1 VVAGFREGLPV
12 REEVLTPFWSLEPL
26 VSLYPAVPFP
36 ASPAAVPGGWP
47 PGLGGAGIVAVRA
60 ADLACP
66 LRRPLR
72 EGDRT
77 ALTAA
82 GAGKIRTGD
91 LVVFLRPV
99 AVAPAVVRRDGKVQA
114 GGHPAGHARLGII
127 EQQLDEMA
135 GQPGVIDQV
144 AAQTVPRGKV
154 KGTARRAMTMAAAVR
169 ASLLMTLMPE
179 AGYGE
184 ILSAL
189 FGDLALL
196 PWQAEF
202 AVPTDT
208 VLAIWRY
215 AAGPEPLLRL
225 QDMVLAAVDAEHEDR
240 DYRAIEI
247 GDLRLGS
254 VDGSVTR
261 MPDTPGNRA
270 EYGSAG
276 TSDDS
281 APYPQLRDLPVTD
294 ASTRA
299 MLAVVTGPSGG
310 DKAAAEQALL
320 DRALTEYSWVFTRTR
335 LWVLDRNFPGTARI
349 ARMIKVTHVL
359 IRLKSDITIT
369 KTGDFLPD
377 GSYMADIGGKD
388 QKIRM
393 RVIEYYVHVEGQE
406 VPEMFCLVTDLDDW
420 RSYPAGMLAAA
431 CKWRW
436 DGSETALREAKSAIR
451 GAGPS
456 TGPIFRSHCPDMIRQ
471 EHAAWITA
479 CELVRAVARQAA
491 RSAAPARK
499 GRRAGQPVQPREISF
514 TAARRAA
521 ITTVRNG
528 SATASLPAAITT
540 ARRSGTLRD
549 LGKRRVTID
558 RDRHRDRKTKAR
570 QAFPAAGRGTPTR
583 KAPARITVCGP
594 IAA

>member
-1 VVAGFREGLPV
+1 M
-12 REEVLTPFWSLEPL
+12 
-26 VSLYPAVPFP
+26 SLYPAVR
-36 ASPAAVPGGWP
+36 SAATSVAGWP
-47 PGLGGAGIVAVRA
+47 ANLPGAGIIAVRI
-60 ADLACP
+60 ADLRSP

-82 GAGKIRTGD
+82 GGERIRTGD
-91 LVVFLRPV
+91 LVVFCKPV
-99 AVAPAVVRRDGKVQA
+99 AVAPAVVRRDGRVQA
-114 GGHPAGHARLGII
+114 GGHPADHARLGVI

-154 KGTARRAMTMAAAVR
+154 KGTARRSMTMAAAVR
-169 ASLLMTLMPE
+169 AVLLMGLMPD
-179 AGYGE
+179 ACYGE

-196 PWQAEF
+196 PWHVPF

-208 VLAIWRY
+208 VLATWRH

-225 QDMVLAAVDAEHEDR
+225 RDMVLAASDAEHD
-240 DYRAIEI
+240 DHDWRAVQV
-247 GDLRLGS
+247 GDLALGS

-261 MPDTPGNRA
+261 MPDTPANRA
-270 EYGSAG
+270 EFGSAG
-276 TSDDS
+276 TCDDS
-281 APYPQLRDLPVTD
+281 APYPQLRDLPVTG

-320 DRALTEYSWVFTRTR
+320 DRALTEFAWVFTKKR
-335 LWVLDRNFPGTARI
+335 LFVMDRNFPGIARI
-349 ARMIKVTHVL
+349 RRMIQVTHVL
-359 IRLKSDITIT
+359 IRLKSDITVT
-369 KTGDFLPD
+369 KAGDFLPD

-388 QKIRM
+388 GKIRM
-393 RVIEYYVHVEGQE
+393 RVIEYYVQVDGQD
-406 VPEMFCLVTDLDDW
+406 VPEMFCLVTDLHDW
-420 RSYPAGMLAAA
+420 QAHPASALAAA
-431 CKWRW
+431 YKWRW

-471 EHAAWITA
+471 EHAAWITGT
-479 CELVRAVARQAA
+479 ELVRAAARQAA
-491 RSAAPARK
+491 RLAIPARK
-499 GRRAGQPVQPREISF
+499 GRRTGQPVHPREISF

-521 ITTVRNG
+521 ITSIRTG
-528 SATASLPAAITT
+528 TATASLPAAITA
-540 ARRSGTLRD
+540 ARRQATLRD
-549 LGKRRVTID
+549 LGRRRVTID
-558 RDRHRDRKTKAR
+558 RDRHRDHKTKAR
-570 QAFPAAGRGTPTR
+570 QAFPAAGRGTATR
-583 KAPARITVCGP
+583 KAPATITLCGP

>member
-1 VVAGFREGLPV
+1 M
-12 REEVLTPFWSLEPL
+12 
-26 VSLYPAVPFP
+26 SLYPAVRF
-36 ASPAAVPGGWP
+36 AATSVAGWP
-47 PGLGGAGIVAVRA
+47 ANLPGAGIVAVRI
-60 ADLACP
+60 ADLRSP

-82 GAGKIRTGD
+82 GGERIRTGD
-91 LVVFLRPV
+91 LVVFCKPV
-99 AVAPAVVRRDGKVQA
+99 AVAPAVVRRDGRVQA
-114 GGHPAGHARLGII
+114 GGHPADHARLGVI

-154 KGTARRAMTMAAAVR
+154 KGTARRSMTMAAAVR
-169 ASLLMTLMPE
+169 AVLLMGLMPD
-179 AGYGE
+179 ACYGE

-196 PWQAEF
+196 PWHVPF

-208 VLAIWRY
+208 VLATWRH

-225 QDMVLAAVDAEHEDR
+225 RDMVLAASDAEHD
-240 DYRAIEI
+240 DHDWRAVQV
-247 GDLRLGS
+247 GDLALGS

-261 MPDTPGNRA
+261 MPDTPANRA
-270 EYGSAG
+270 GFGSAG
-276 TSDDS
+276 TCDDS

-320 DRALTEYSWVFTRTR
+320 DRALTEFAWVFTKKR
-335 LWVLDRNFPGTARI
+335 LFVMDRNFPGIARI
-349 ARMIKVTHVL
+349 RRMIQVTHVL
-359 IRLKSDITIT
+359 IRLKSDITVT
-369 KTGDFLPD
+369 KAGDFLPD

-393 RVIEYYVHVEGQE
+393 RVIEYYVHVDGQD
-406 VPEMFCLVTDLDDW
+406 VPEMFCLVTDLHDW
-420 RSYPAGMLAAA
+420 QAYPASALAAA
-431 CKWRW
+431 YKWRW

-451 GAGPS
+451 GAGLS

-471 EHAAWITA
+471 EHAAWITGT
-479 CELVRAVARQAA
+479 ELVRAAARQAA
-491 RSAAPARK
+491 RLAIPARK
-499 GRRAGQPVQPREISF
+499 GRRTGQPVHPREISF

-521 ITTVRNG
+521 ITSIRTG
-528 SATASLPAAITT
+528 TATASLPAAITA
-540 ARRSGTLRD
+540 ARRQATLRD
-549 LGKRRVTID
+549 LGRRRVTID
-558 RDRHRDRKTKAR
+558 RDRHRDHKTKAR
-570 QAFPAAGRGTPTR
+570 QAFPAAGRGTATR
-583 KAPARITVCGP
+583 KAPATITLCGP

>member
-1 VVAGFREGLPV
+1 M
-12 REEVLTPFWSLEPL
+12 
-26 VSLYPAVPFP
+26 SLYPAVR
-36 ASPAAVPGGWP
+36 SAATSVAGWP
-47 PGLGGAGIVAVRA
+47 ANPPGAGIIAVRIA
-60 ADLACP
+60 GLRSP

-82 GAGKIRTGD
+82 GGERIRTGD
-91 LVVFLRPV
+91 LVVFCKPV
-99 AVAPAVVRRDGKVQA
+99 AVAPAVVRRDGRVQA
-114 GGHPAGHARLGII
+114 GGHPADHARLGVI

-144 AAQTVPRGKV
+144 AAQTAPRGKV
-154 KGTARRAMTMAAAVR
+154 KGTARRSMTMAAAVR
-169 ASLLMTLMPE
+169 AVLLMGLMPD
-179 AGYGE
+179 ACYGE
-184 ILSAL
+184 ILPAL

-196 PWQAEF
+196 PWHVPF

-208 VLAIWRY
+208 VLATWRH

-225 QDMVLAAVDAEHEDR
+225 RDMVLAASDAEHD
-240 DYRAIEI
+240 DHDWRAVQV
-247 GDLRLGS
+247 GDLALGS

-261 MPDTPGNRA
+261 MPDTPANRA
-270 EYGSAG
+270 GFGSAG
-276 TSDDS
+276 TCDDS

-320 DRALTEYSWVFTRTR
+320 DRALTEFAWVFTKKR
-335 LWVLDRNFPGTARI
+335 LFVMDRNFPGIARI
-349 ARMIKVTHVL
+349 RRMIQVTHVL
-359 IRLKSDITIT
+359 IRLKSDITVT
-369 KTGDFLPD
+369 KAGDFLPD

-393 RVIEYYVHVEGQE
+393 RVIEYYVHVDGQD
-406 VPEMFCLVTDLDDW
+406 VPEMFCLVTDLHDW
-420 RSYPAGMLAAA
+420 QAHPASALAAA
-431 CKWRW
+431 YKWRW

-471 EHAAWITA
+471 EHAAWITGT
-479 CELVRAVARQAA
+479 ELVRAAARQAA
-491 RSAAPARK
+491 RLAIPARK
-499 GRRAGQPVQPREISF
+499 GRRTGQPVHPREISF

-521 ITTVRNG
+521 ITSIRTG
-528 SATASLPAAITT
+528 TATASLPAAITA
-540 ARRSGTLRD
+540 ARRQATLRD
-549 LGKRRVTID
+549 LGRRRVTID
-558 RDRHRDRKTKAR
+558 RDRHRDHKTKAR
-570 QAFPAAGRGTPTR
+570 QAFPAAGRGTATR
-583 KAPARITVCGP
+583 KAPATITLCGP

>member
-1 VVAGFREGLPV
+1 M
-12 REEVLTPFWSLEPL
+12 
-26 VSLYPAVPFP
+26 SLYPAVR
-36 ASPAAVPGGWP
+36 SAATSVAGWP
-47 PGLGGAGIVAVRA
+47 ANLPGAGIIAVRI
-60 ADLACP
+60 ADLRSP

-82 GAGKIRTGD
+82 GGERIRTRD
-91 LVVFLRPV
+91 LVVFCKPV
-99 AVAPAVVRRDGKVQA
+99 AVAPAVVRRDGRVQA
-114 GGHPAGHARLGII
+114 GGHPADHARLGVI

-154 KGTARRAMTMAAAVR
+154 KGTARRSMTMAAAVR
-169 ASLLMTLMPE
+169 AVLLMGLMPD
-179 AGYGE
+179 ACYGE

-196 PWQAEF
+196 PWHVPF

-208 VLAIWRY
+208 VLATWRH

-225 QDMVLAAVDAEHEDR
+225 RDMVLAASDAEHD
-240 DYRAIEI
+240 DHDWRAVQV
-247 GDLRLGS
+247 GDLALGS

-261 MPDTPGNRA
+261 MPDTPANRA
-270 EYGSAG
+270 GFGSAG
-276 TSDDS
+276 TCDDS

-320 DRALTEYSWVFTRTR
+320 DRALTEFAWVFTKKR
-335 LWVLDRNFPGTARI
+335 LFVMDRNFPGIARI
-349 ARMIKVTHVL
+349 RRMIQVTHVL
-359 IRLKSDITIT
+359 IRLKSDITVT
-369 KTGDFLPD
+369 KAGDFLPD

-388 QKIRM
+388 GKIRM
-393 RVIEYYVHVEGQE
+393 RVIEYYVHVDGQD
-406 VPEMFCLVTDLDDW
+406 VPEMFCLVTDLHDW
-420 RSYPAGMLAAA
+420 QAHPASALAAA
-431 CKWRW
+431 YKWRW

-451 GAGPS
+451 SAGPS

-471 EHAAWITA
+471 EHAAWITGT
-479 CELVRAVARQAA
+479 ELVRAAARQAA
-491 RSAAPARK
+491 RLAIPARK
-499 GRRAGQPVQPREISF
+499 GRRTGQPVHPREISF

-521 ITTVRNG
+521 ITSIRTG
-528 SATASLPAAITT
+528 TATASLPAAITA
-540 ARRSGTLRD
+540 ARRQATLRD
-549 LGKRRVTID
+549 LGRRRVTID
-558 RDRHRDRKTKAR
+558 RDRHRDHKTKAR
-570 QAFPAAGRGTPTR
+570 QAFPAAGRGTATR
-583 KAPARITVCGP
+583 KAPATITLCGP

>member
-1 VVAGFREGLPV
+1 M
-12 REEVLTPFWSLEPL
+12 
-26 VSLYPAVPFP
+26 SLYPAVR
-36 ASPAAVPGGWP
+36 SAATSVAGWQANLP
-47 PGLGGAGIVAVRA
+47 GAGMIAVRI
-60 ADLACP
+60 ADLRSP

-72 EGDRT
+72 EGDWT

-82 GAGKIRTGD
+82 GGERIRTGD
-91 LVVFLRPV
+91 LVVFCKPV
-99 AVAPAVVRRDGKVQA
+99 AVAPAVVRRDGRVQA
-114 GGHPAGHARLGII
+114 GGHPADHARLGVI

-154 KGTARRAMTMAAAVR
+154 KGTARRSMTMAAAVR
-169 ASLLMTLMPE
+169 AVLLMGLMPD
-179 AGYGE
+179 ACYGE

-196 PWQAEF
+196 PWHVPF

-208 VLAIWRY
+208 VLATWRH

-225 QDMVLAAVDAEHEDR
+225 RDMVLAASDAEHD
-240 DYRAIEI
+240 DHDWRAVQV
-247 GDLRLGS
+247 GDLALGS

-261 MPDTPGNRA
+261 MPDTPANRA
-270 EYGSAG
+270 GFGSAG
-276 TSDDS
+276 TCDDS

-320 DRALTEYSWVFTRTR
+320 DRALTEFAWVFTKKR
-335 LWVLDRNFPGTARI
+335 LFVMDRNFPGIARI
-349 ARMIKVTHVL
+349 RRMIQVTHVL
-359 IRLKSDITIT
+359 IRLKSDITVT
-369 KTGDFLPD
+369 KAGDFLPD

-388 QKIRM
+388 GKIRM
-393 RVIEYYVHVEGQE
+393 RVIEYYVHVDGQD
-406 VPEMFCLVTDLDDW
+406 VPEMFCLVTDLHDW
-420 RSYPAGMLAAA
+420 QAHPASALAAA
-431 CKWRW
+431 YKWRW

-471 EHAAWITA
+471 EHAAWITGT
-479 CELVRAVARQAA
+479 ELVRAAARQAA
-491 RSAAPARK
+491 RLAIPARK
-499 GRRAGQPVQPREISF
+499 GRRTGQPVHPREISF

-521 ITTVRNG
+521 ITSIRTG
-528 SATASLPAAITT
+528 TATASLPAAITA
-540 ARRSGTLRD
+540 ARRQATLRD
-549 LGKRRVTID
+549 LGRRRVTID
-558 RDRHRDRKTKAR
+558 RDRHRDHKTKAR
-570 QAFPAAGRGTPTR
+570 QAFPAAGRGTATR
-583 KAPARITVCGP
+583 KAPATITLCGP

>member
-1 VVAGFREGLPV
+1 M
-12 REEVLTPFWSLEPL
+12 
-26 VSLYPAVPFP
+26 SLYPAVR
-36 ASPAAVPGGWP
+36 SAATSVAGWP
-47 PGLGGAGIVAVRA
+47 ANLPGAGIIAVRI
-60 ADLACP
+60 ADLRSP

-82 GAGKIRTGD
+82 GGERIRTGD
-91 LVVFLRPV
+91 LVVFCKPV
-99 AVAPAVVRRDGKVQA
+99 AVAPAVVRRDGRVQA
-114 GGHPAGHARLGII
+114 GGHPADHARLGVI

-154 KGTARRAMTMAAAVR
+154 KGTARRSMTMAAAVR
-169 ASLLMTLMPE
+169 AVLLMGLMPD
-179 AGYGE
+179 ACYGE

-196 PWQAEF
+196 PWHVPF

-208 VLAIWRY
+208 VLATWRH
-215 AAGPEPLLRL
+215 AACPEPLLRL
-225 QDMVLAAVDAEHEDR
+225 RDMVLAASDAEHD
-240 DYRAIEI
+240 DHDWRAVQV
-247 GDLRLGS
+247 GDLALGS

-261 MPDTPGNRA
+261 MPDTPANRA
-270 EYGSAG
+270 EFGSAG
-276 TSDDS
+276 TCDDS

-320 DRALTEYSWVFTRTR
+320 DRALTEFAWVFTKKR
-335 LWVLDRNFPGTARI
+335 LFVMDRNFPGIARI
-349 ARMIKVTHVL
+349 RRMIQVTHVL
-359 IRLKSDITIT
+359 IRLKSDITVT
-369 KTGDFLPD
+369 KAGDFLPD

-388 QKIRM
+388 GKIRM
-393 RVIEYYVHVEGQE
+393 RVIEYYVQVDGQD
-406 VPEMFCLVTDLDDW
+406 VPEMFCLVTDLHDW
-420 RSYPAGMLAAA
+420 QAHPASALAAA
-431 CKWRW
+431 YKWRW

-471 EHAAWITA
+471 EHAAWITGT
-479 CELVRAVARQAA
+479 ELVRAAARQAA
-491 RSAAPARK
+491 RLAIPARK
-499 GRRAGQPVQPREISF
+499 GRRTGQPVHPREISF

-521 ITTVRNG
+521 ITSIRTG
-528 SATASLPAAITT
+528 TATASLPAAITA
-540 ARRSGTLRD
+540 ARRQATLRD
-549 LGKRRVTID
+549 LGRRRVTID
-558 RDRHRDRKTKAR
+558 RDRHRDHKTKAR
-570 QAFPAAGRGTPTR
+570 QAFPAAGRGTATR
-583 KAPARITVCGP
+583 KAPATITLCGP

>member
-1 VVAGFREGLPV
+1 M
-12 REEVLTPFWSLEPL
+12 
-26 VSLYPAVPFP
+26 SLYPAVR
-36 ASPAAVPGGWP
+36 SAATSVAGWP
-47 PGLGGAGIVAVRA
+47 ANLPGAGIIAVRI
-60 ADLACP
+60 ADLRSP
-66 LRRPLR
+66 LGRPLR

-82 GAGKIRTGD
+82 GGERIRTRD
-91 LVVFLRPV
+91 LVVFCKPV
-99 AVAPAVVRRDGKVQA
+99 AVAPAVVRRDGRVQA
-114 GGHPAGHARLGII
+114 GGHPADHARLGVI

-154 KGTARRAMTMAAAVR
+154 KGTARRSMTMAAAVR
-169 ASLLMTLMPE
+169 AVLLMGLMPD
-179 AGYGE
+179 ACYGE

-196 PWQAEF
+196 PWHVPF
-202 AVPTDT
+202 AVPADT
-208 VLAIWRY
+208 VLATWRH

-225 QDMVLAAVDAEHEDR
+225 RDMVLAASDAEHHDH
-240 DYRAIEI
+240 DWRAVQV
-247 GDLRLGS
+247 GDLALGS

-261 MPDTPGNRA
+261 MPDTPANRA
-270 EYGSAG
+270 EFGSAG
-276 TSDDS
+276 TCDDS

-320 DRALTEYSWVFTRTR
+320 DRALTEFAWVFTKKR
-335 LWVLDRNFPGTARI
+335 LFVMDRNFPGIARI
-349 ARMIKVTHVL
+349 RRMIQVTHVL
-359 IRLKSDITIT
+359 IRLKSDITVT
-369 KTGDFLPD
+369 KAGDFLPD

-393 RVIEYYVHVEGQE
+393 RVIEYYVHVDGQD
-406 VPEMFCLVTDLDDW
+406 VPEMFCLVTDLHDW
-420 RSYPAGMLAAA
+420 QAHPASALAAA
-431 CKWRW
+431 YKWRW

-471 EHAAWITA
+471 EHAAWITGT
-479 CELVRAVARQAA
+479 ELVRAAARQAA
-491 RSAAPARK
+491 RLAIPART
-499 GRRAGQPVQPREISF
+499 GRRTGQPVHPREISF

-521 ITTVRNG
+521 ITSIRTG
-528 SATASLPAAITT
+528 TATASLPAAITA
-540 ARRSGTLRD
+540 ARRQATLCD
-549 LGKRRVTID
+549 LGRRRVTID
-558 RDRHRDRKTKAR
+558 RDRHRDHKTKAR
-570 QAFPAAGRGTPTR
+570 QAFPAAGRGTATR
-583 KAPARITVCGP
+583 KAPATITLCGP